1 MAHFVPYFHQ
11 IGANYLSGVSMATVI
26 KLVQGDD
33 LPGITFVVRDSQK
46 AAAGQQLDRKDTST
60 WAVVNLTGC
69 SVSALVSKVG
79 SFVAVGPVA
88 CFISNAIAGEVLLVV
103 NNSKFLDN
111 AGEYQVEVSVKF
123 PEGQQTVYDML
134 HLDVRERIKN
144 AT

>member
-11 IGANYLSGVSMATVI
+11 IGVNYLSGVSMATVI

-46 AAAGQQLDRKDTST
+46 AAVGQQLDRKDTST
-60 WAVVNLTGC
+60 WAVVNLTDC

-79 SFVAVGPVA
+79 TFTAVEPVD
-88 CFISNAIAGEVLLVV
+88 CFISNPASGEVLLVV
-103 NNSKFLDN
+103 KNSEFLN
-111 AGEYQVEVSVKF
+111 EVGEYQIEVSVNF
-123 PEGQQTVYDML
+123 PEGRQTVYDML
-134 HLDVRERIKN
+134 QLDVRERIKN